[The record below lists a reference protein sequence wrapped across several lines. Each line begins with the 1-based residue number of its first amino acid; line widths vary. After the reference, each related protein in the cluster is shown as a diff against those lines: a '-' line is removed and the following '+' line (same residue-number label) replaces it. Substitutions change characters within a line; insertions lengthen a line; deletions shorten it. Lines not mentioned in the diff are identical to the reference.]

1 MLLSHLHFN
10 FRLLKVINIMSD
22 VDKFGRERSRR
33 RRYSPS
39 SSSSTSRSRSRSRQG
54 HGRSTYRHDR
64 SRSRRH
70 RSGSSHEKKHHRDRP
85 DKDVQFGGESASGSD
100 RDARDDSDDRSSRA
114 KRLRR
119 VDVDDSL
126 SAFAPKTKTKLGHIP
141 ASEFARFQ
149 WNSIRGMDPVS
160 GKFLVKDRPKHD
172 LFKTQRAIGSH
183 GPLS

>member
-1 MLLSHLHFN
+1 MLLSHFHFN

-85 DKDVQFGGESASGSD
+85 CKDVQFGGESASGSD

-172 LFKTQRAIGSH
+172 EDGQWPSPIG
-183 GPLS
+183 